1 MTDDVMDDE
10 LLAPPS
16 SDIVPDEST
25 DEAESDVEA
34 WRFSHGFT
42 DARQVVRIWVDE
54 DTRHL
59 ERVKLSARWRER
71 LAGHSLSDAFFEAF
85 FCANLRFGQS
95 RNLEVPEPEPVEVEF
110 EGTHEDLEEQYLD
123 LMDRIRE
130 LDARAPENVRWAD
143 FEGEKVRA
151 SGRDG
156 NVTVTLSLAGLTEKV
171 EFNKSWLASA
181 GASEIADQ
189 VLKVHR
195 KAYDSYVPP
204 VFVPGE
210 REELAEECRKLSAAL
225 QSKMSKGI
233 A

>member
-16 SDIVPDEST
+16 FDVEPDESEE
-25 DEAESDVEA
+25 EAET
-34 WRFSHGFT
+34 WHFSHGFT

-54 DTRHL
+54 ETRHL
-59 ERVKLSARWRER
+59 QRVKLSSRWRER
-71 LAGHSLSDAFFEAF
+71 LAGRSLSEAFFEAF
-85 FCANLRFGQS
+85 FCANIRFGES

-110 EGTHEDLEEQYLD
+110 EGTHEELEEQYVQ
-123 LMDRIRE
+123 LMERFDE
-130 LDARAPENVRWAD
+130 LESRAPENVRWAD
-143 FEGEKVRA
+143 FEGEKVRV
-151 SGRDG
+151 SGRG
-156 NVTVTLSLAGLTEKV
+156 GYVTVTLSLAGLTEKV
-171 EFNKSWLASA
+171 EFDKAWLASA
-181 GASEIADQ
+181 GVSEITDQ

-210 REELAEECRKLSAAL
+210 REELASECRNLSAAL
-225 QSKMSKGI
+225 QSMMSKGI

>member
-1 MTDDVMDDE
+1 MDDE

-16 SDIVPDEST
+16 SGAEPDDST
-25 DEAESDVEA
+25 EDSENGVEA
-34 WRFSHGFT
+34 WHFSHGFT
-42 DARQVVRIWVDE
+42 DARRAVRIWVDE
-54 DTRHL
+54 ETRHL

-85 FCANLRFGQS
+85 FCANLRFGHS
-95 RNLEVPEPEPVEVEF
+95 RNLEIPEPEPVDVEF

-123 LMDRIRE
+123 VMDRIRE

-143 FEGEKVRA
+143 FEGEKVRV

-171 EFNKSWLASA
+171 EFNKTWLASA
-181 GASEIADQ
+181 DASEIADQ

-195 KAYDSYVPP
+195 KAYDHYVPP

-225 QSKMSKGI
+225 QSQMSKGI